1 MNTDVSADVARSVKG
16 DVVAPPVVA
25 SMVVYRPGPWFV
37 ESLQALAAQTYPQL
51 QTLFLVVGTHDGDGE
66 GIDTDLTELI
76 HSVLPQAVV
85 RHIEGNPGFGL
96 VSNEVARLVDGEGG
110 FFCLLHDDV
119 ALEPEAIERLIEETY
134 RSNAGLVGP
143 KLVEWD
149 DPTILQSV
157 GLNVDRIGEVEPL
170 IGDNEKDQEQHD
182 SVRDVFALSS
192 ACLLIRSDLFRE
204 LGGFN
209 RQIDFFGEELDL
221 CWRAHLSGAR
231 VLIVPAAKAR
241 HRNGIDSR
249 ATNVERTSAQARN
262 RVRTVVTLSGGLQ
275 LPFVMLQMLV
285 ASVVQVVAGIF
296 GGGFTAALAS
306 LRASLAVIIDLPYVL
321 RRRSEV
327 RPLRLVAA
335 SEIHDLQV
343 SGSARFSSFVRRR
356 SRRIQQASL
365 AQKDRKDAVKHQR
378 FVTNVFIAIIA
389 FVLLGSRSFV
399 LHGVSRIGEFLPM
412 RAVSESPRALVTS
425 FVSGW
430 TQGGFGSAGSN
441 SSGYVL
447 MALAGAISF
456 GRTGALQTALIIG
469 TVFVGAF
476 GMWKVPTGYFSLRA
490 RAIGMA
496 MYVAVPLPYVA
507 LSKGRLSDLLVYAAL
522 PWVLRLFVRAELGLR
537 GAKQTQ
543 LLATA
548 VLFAAV
554 VFAFVPTFL
563 AIVVWVAI
571 AWIIGG
577 FIAQANLRQAIAV
590 GRIVV
595 ALVVGALVL
604 NAPWVSQFANAQWM
618 DHFIGNQAASVQRVG
633 FTQLARFDGG
643 LLRFGVIALGLY
655 IPVFVSVV
663 VTRSNTFIWATR
675 SLSLVVLTGMLIVA
689 IDANVV
695 NIAAPSFG
703 QLSAIVACGLALGAG
718 ALASFVFD
726 DELTLAYRW
735 WKPVVACA
743 VVASFVGALPAVSM
757 AVGGSWNQSKTAIAD
772 LYTQMQDNP
781 PEGDYNVVYVG
792 RSEVLPVSS
801 LRVSDEVAFAVA
813 DDGELTMRDRWVKPN
828 DLSSNVESALHAIIW
843 RETVRGGRLL
853 APLAVRYVV
862 VPQIDGGESTIE
874 KPLPLP
880 EGLLAALSTQL
891 DFRRVYL
898 ASDLVIYENMAWV
911 PSLSILDDNS
921 SALSKQAGDEVLLSS
936 ELKSTMPIA
945 RVGDVASVATEVGAS
960 TVHLAVPFSNQ
971 LRLDVAGAD
980 VQPRVA
986 FGGTTAF
993 DVSDGGPATL
1003 KYNTPISQYLFIV
1016 VQSLLWLLVMVAV
1029 FDIGR
1034 IQRRIS
1040 QARNREVIVVG
1051 DQVSPAL
1058 SFATGGDQ

>member
-1 MNTDVSADVARSVKG
+1 MNTDVSADIARSVKG
-16 DVVAPPVVA
+16 AVVAPPVVA

-51 QTLFLVVGTHDGDGE
+51 QTLFLVVGTQDGDGE

-456 GRTGALQTALIIG
+456 GRTGALQTVLIIG

-880 EGLLAALSTQL
+880 EDLLAALSTQL

-1003 KYNTPISQYLFIV
+1003 KYKTPISQYLFIV

>member
-16 DVVAPPVVA
+16 AVVAPPVVA

-51 QTLFLVVGTHDGDGE
+51 QTLFLVVGTQDGDGE

-285 ASVVQVVAGIF
+285 ASVVQVAAGIF

-306 LRASLAVIIDLPYVL
+306 LRASLAVVIDLPYVL

-476 GMWKVPTGYFSLRA
+476 GMWKVPAGYFSLRA

-813 DDGELTMRDRWVKPN
+813 DDGELTMRDRWAKPN

-880 EGLLAALSTQL
+880 EDLLAALSTQL

-1003 KYNTPISQYLFIV
+1003 KYKTPISQYLFIV

>member
-1 MNTDVSADVARSVKG
+1 MNTDVSADIARSVKG
-16 DVVAPPVVA
+16 GVVAPPVVA
-25 SMVVYRPGPWFV
+25 SMVVYQPGPWFV

-743 VVASFVGALPAVSM
+743 VVASFLGALPAVSM

-772 LYTQMQDNP
+772 LYTQMQANP

-813 DDGELTMRDRWVKPN
+813 DDGELTMRDRWAKPN

>member
-1 MNTDVSADVARSVKG
+1 MNTDVSADIARSAKG
-16 DVVAPPVVA
+16 AVVAPPVVA

-149 DPTILQSV
+149 DSTILQSV

-577 FIAQANLRQAIAV
+577 LIAQANLRQAIAV

-689 IDANVV
+689 IDANAV

-743 VVASFVGALPAVSM
+743 VVTSFIGALPAVSM

-772 LYTQMQDNP
+772 LYTQMQANP

-813 DDGELTMRDRWVKPN
+813 DDGELTMRARWVKPN

-1003 KYNTPISQYLFIV
+1003 KYKTPISQYLFIV

>member
-1 MNTDVSADVARSVKG
+1 MNTDVSADVARSAKG
-16 DVVAPPVVA
+16 TLVAPPVVA

-880 EGLLAALSTQL
+880 EDLLAALSTQL

-911 PSLSILDDNS
+911 PSLSIFDDNS

>member
-1 MNTDVSADVARSVKG
+1 MNTDVSADIARSAKG
-16 DVVAPPVVA
+16 AVVAPPVVA

-880 EGLLAALSTQL
+880 EDLLAALSTQL

-1003 KYNTPISQYLFIV
+1003 KYKTPISQYLFIV

>member
-1 MNTDVSADVARSVKG
+1 MNTDVSADVARSAKRAMN
-16 DVVAPPVVA
+16 APPVVA
-25 SMVVYRPGPWFV
+25 SMVIYRPGPWFM

-51 QTLFLVVGTHDGDGE
+51 QTLFLVVGATGSDGE
-66 GIDTDLTELI
+66 GLIADPTELI

-85 RHIEGNPGFGL
+85 RHIEGNPGYGL
-96 VSNEVARLVDGEGG
+96 VANEVARLVEGEGG

-149 DPTILQSV
+149 NPTILQSV

-170 IGDNEKDQEQHD
+170 IGENEKDQEQHD

-209 RQIDFFGEELDL
+209 RQIDFFGEDLDL

-231 VLIVPAAKAR
+231 VLIVPSAKAR
-241 HRNGIDSR
+241 HRNGIDHRSV
-249 ATNVERTSAQARN
+249 NLERTSTQARN
-262 RVRTVVTLSGGLQ
+262 RVRTVVSLSGSLQ

-285 ASVVQVVAGIF
+285 ASVVQIVAGIF

-306 LRASLAVIIDLPYVL
+306 LRASLAVIIDLPYII

-327 RPLRLVAA
+327 RPLRLVSA

-343 SGSARFSSFVRRR
+343 SGSARFSSFIRRR

-378 FVTNVFIAIIA
+378 FVTNIFIAITA
-389 FVLLGSRSFV
+389 CVLLGSRSFI
-399 LHGVSRIGEFLPM
+399 LHGVSHIGEFLPM
-412 RAVSESPRALVTS
+412 RSTTESPRALITS
-425 FVSGW
+425 FLSGW

-441 SSGYVL
+441 PSGYVL
-447 MALAGAISF
+447 MAIVGMISF

-469 TVFVGAF
+469 SVFVGAF
-476 GMWKVPTGYFSLRA
+476 GMWKVPAGYFSLRA

-522 PWVLRLFVRAELGLR
+522 PWVLRLFVRAESGLR

-543 LLATA
+543 LLATS

-571 AWIIGG
+571 AWITGGLLARVSVSQAVAIG
-577 FIAQANLRQAIAV
+577 RV
-590 GRIVV
+590 VV
-595 ALVVGALVL
+595 AMVVGALVL
-604 NAPWVSQFANAQWM
+604 NAPWVSQFVNSRWM
-618 DHFIGNQAASVQRVG
+618 DQFIGSQAASIQRVG
-633 FTQLARFDGG
+633 LTQLARFDGG
-643 LLRFGVIALGLY
+643 LLRFGFIALGLY

-663 VTRSNTFIWATR
+663 VTRSTTFIWATR

-689 IDANVV
+689 IDANVL

-703 QLSAIVACGLALGAG
+703 QLMAIVACGLALGAG

-735 WKPVVACA
+735 WKPVVSCA
-743 VVASFVGALPAVSM
+743 VIASCLGVLPAVSM
-757 AVGGSWNQSKTAIAD
+757 AIGGSWNQSKTAIAD
-772 LYTQMQDNP
+772 LYTQMQANP

-792 RSEVLPVSS
+792 RSEVLPIAAM
-801 LRVSDEVAFAVA
+801 RITDTVAFAVA
-813 DDGELTMRDRWVKPN
+813 DDGELTMRDRWVKPHE
-828 DLSSNVESALHAIIW
+828 LSGNVEYALHAIIS
-843 RETVRGGRLL
+843 RKTVRGGRLL

-862 VPQIDGGESTIE
+862 VPQIDGGESTIDL
-874 KPLPLP
+874 PLPLP
-880 EGLLAALSTQL
+880 EGLLASLSTQL

-911 PSLSILDDNS
+911 PSLSVLDESS

-936 ELKSTMPIA
+936 ELRSTLPIA
-945 RVGDVASVATEVGAS
+945 RVGDVSSVATEVGAS
-960 TVHLAVPFSNQ
+960 TVYLAVPYSDR
-971 LRLDVAGAD
+971 LRLDIAGTD
-980 VQPRVA
+980 VQPRIA

-993 DVSDGGPATL
+993 DVVEGGPATL
-1003 KYNTPISQYLFIV
+1003 RFSTPISQYLFVI

-1034 IQRRIS
+1034 IKRRLL
-1040 QARNREVIVVG
+1040 QARKREVIVID
-1051 DQVSPAL
+1051 DQDAPAF
-1058 SFATGGDQ
+1058 SFTTGGDQ

>member
-1 MNTDVSADVARSVKG
+1 MNTDVSADIARSVKG

-25 SMVVYRPGPWFV
+25 SMVVYQPGPWFV

-507 LSKGRLSDLLVYAAL
+507 LSKGRLTDLLVYAAL

-880 EGLLAALSTQL
+880 EDLLAALSTQL

-1058 SFATGGDQ
+1058 SFATGGDR

>member
-1 MNTDVSADVARSVKG
+1 MNTDVSADVARSAKRAMN
-16 DVVAPPVVA
+16 APPVVA
-25 SMVVYRPGPWFV
+25 SMVVYRPGPWFM

-51 QTLFLVVGTHDGDGE
+51 QTLFLVVGATGSDGE
-66 GIDTDLTELI
+66 GLIADPTELI

-85 RHIEGNPGFGL
+85 RHIEGNPGYGL
-96 VSNEVARLVDGEGG
+96 VANEVARLVEGEGG

-170 IGDNEKDQEQHD
+170 IGENEKDQEQHD

-209 RQIDFFGEELDL
+209 RQIDFFGEDLDL

-231 VLIVPAAKAR
+231 VLIVPSAKAR
-241 HRNGIDSR
+241 HRNGIDHRSV
-249 ATNVERTSAQARN
+249 NLERTSTQARN
-262 RVRTVVTLSGGLQ
+262 RVRTVVSLSGSLQ

-285 ASVVQVVAGIF
+285 ASVVQIVAGIF

-306 LRASLAVIIDLPYVL
+306 LRASLAVIIDLPYII

-327 RPLRLVAA
+327 RPLRLVSA

-343 SGSARFSSFVRRR
+343 SGSARFSSFIRRR
-356 SRRIQQASL
+356 SKRIQQASL

-378 FVTNVFIAIIA
+378 FVTNMFIAIIA
-389 FVLLGSRSFV
+389 CVLLGSRSFI
-399 LHGVSRIGEFLPM
+399 LHGVSPIGEFLPM
-412 RAVSESPRALVTS
+412 RSATESPRALITS
-425 FVSGW
+425 FLSGW

-441 SSGYVL
+441 PSGYVL
-447 MALAGAISF
+447 MAIAGMISF

-469 TVFVGAF
+469 SVFVGAF
-476 GMWKVPTGYFSLRA
+476 GMWKVPAGYFSLRA

-522 PWVLRLFVRAELGLR
+522 PWVLRLFVRAESGLR

-543 LLATA
+543 LLATS

-571 AWIIGG
+571 AWIAGGLLARVSVSQAVAIG
-577 FIAQANLRQAIAV
+577 RV
-590 GRIVV
+590 VV
-595 ALVVGALVL
+595 AMVVGALVL
-604 NAPWVSQFANAQWM
+604 NAPWVSQFVNSKWM
-618 DHFIGNQAASVQRVG
+618 DQFIGSQAASIQRVG
-633 FTQLARFDGG
+633 LTQLARFDGG
-643 LLRFGVIALGLY
+643 LLRFGFIALGLY

-663 VTRSNTFIWATR
+663 VTRSTTFIWATR

-689 IDANVV
+689 IDANVL

-703 QLSAIVACGLALGAG
+703 QLMAIVACGLALGAG

-735 WKPVVACA
+735 WKPVVSCA
-743 VVASFVGALPAVSM
+743 VIASCLGVLPAVSM
-757 AVGGSWNQSKTAIAD
+757 AIGGSWNQSKTAIAD
-772 LYTQMQDNP
+772 LYTQMQANP

-792 RSEVLPVSS
+792 RSEVLPIAAM
-801 LRVSDEVAFAVA
+801 RITDTVAFAVA
-813 DDGELTMRDRWVKPN
+813 DDGELTMRDRWVKPHE
-828 DLSSNVESALHAIIW
+828 LSGNVEYALHAIIS
-843 RETVRGGRLL
+843 RKTVRGGRLL

-862 VPQIDGGESTIE
+862 VPQIDGGESTIDL
-874 KPLPLP
+874 PLPLP
-880 EGLLAALSTQL
+880 EGLLASLSTQL

-911 PSLSILDDNS
+911 PSLSVLDESS

-936 ELKSTMPIA
+936 ELRSTLPIA
-945 RVGDVASVATEVGAS
+945 RVGDGSSVATEVGAS
-960 TVHLAVPFSNQ
+960 TVYLAVPYSDR
-971 LRLDVAGAD
+971 LRLDIAGTD
-980 VQPRVA
+980 VQPRIA

-993 DVSDGGPATL
+993 DVVEGGPATL
-1003 KYNTPISQYLFIV
+1003 RFSTPISQYLFVI

-1034 IQRRIS
+1034 IKRRLL
-1040 QARNREVIVVG
+1040 QARKREVIVIG
-1051 DQVSPAL
+1051 DHEAPAF
-1058 SFATGGDQ
+1058 SFTTGGDQ

>member
-1 MNTDVSADVARSVKG
+1 
-16 DVVAPPVVA
+16 
-25 SMVVYRPGPWFV
+25 
-37 ESLQALAAQTYPQL
+37 
-51 QTLFLVVGTHDGDGE
+51 
-66 GIDTDLTELI
+66 
-76 HSVLPQAVV
+76 
-85 RHIEGNPGFGL
+85 
-96 VSNEVARLVDGEGG
+96 
-110 FFCLLHDDV
+110 
-119 ALEPEAIERLIEETY
+119 
-134 RSNAGLVGP
+134 
-143 KLVEWD
+143 VEWD

-221 CWRAHLSGAR
+221 CWRAHVSGAR

-249 ATNVERTSAQARN
+249 TTNVERTSAQARN

-772 LYTQMQDNP
+772 LYTQMQANP

-801 LRVSDEVAFAVA
+801 LRVSDEVAFAVS
-813 DDGELTMRDRWVKPN
+813 DDGELTMRDRWAKPN

>member
-1 MNTDVSADVARSVKG
+1 MNTDVSADIARSVKG
-16 DVVAPPVVA
+16 AVVAPPVVA
-25 SMVVYRPGPWFV
+25 SMVVYQPGPWFV

-880 EGLLAALSTQL
+880 EDLLAALSTQL

-1003 KYNTPISQYLFIV
+1003 KYKTPISQYLFIV

>member
-1 MNTDVSADVARSVKG
+1 MNTDVSADVARSTKRAMN
-16 DVVAPPVVA
+16 APPVVA
-25 SMVVYRPGPWFV
+25 SMVVYQPGPWFM

-51 QTLFLVVGTHDGDGE
+51 QTLFLVVGATGGDGE
-66 GIDTDLTELI
+66 ELIADPTELI

-85 RHIEGNPGFGL
+85 RHIEGNPGYGL
-96 VSNEVARLVDGEGG
+96 VANEVARLVEGEGG

-170 IGDNEKDQEQHD
+170 IGENEKDQEQHD
-182 SVRDVFALSS
+182 SVRDVFTLSS

-209 RQIDFFGEELDL
+209 RQIDFFGEDLDL

-231 VLIVPAAKAR
+231 VLIVPSAKAR
-241 HRNGIDSR
+241 HRNSIDHR
-249 ATNVERTSAQARN
+249 AVDLERTSTQARN
-262 RVRTVVTLSGGLQ
+262 RVRTVVSLSGSLQ

-285 ASVVQVVAGIF
+285 ASVVQIVAGIF

-306 LRASLAVIIDLPYVL
+306 LRASLAVIIDLPYII

-327 RPLRLVAA
+327 RPLRLVSA

-343 SGSARFSSFVRRR
+343 SGSARFSSFIRRR

-378 FVTNVFIAIIA
+378 FVTNIFIAITA
-389 FVLLGSRSFV
+389 CVLMGSRSFI
-399 LHGVSRIGEFLPM
+399 LNGVSHVGEFLPM
-412 RAVSESPRALVTS
+412 RSATESPRALITS
-425 FVSGW
+425 FLSGW

-441 SSGYVL
+441 PSGYVL
-447 MALAGAISF
+447 MAIAGMISF

-469 TVFVGAF
+469 SVFVGAF
-476 GMWKVPTGYFSLRA
+476 GMWKVPAGYFSLRA

-496 MYVAVPLPYVA
+496 MYVTVPLPYVA

-522 PWVLRLFVRAELGLR
+522 PWVLRLFVRAESGLR

-543 LLATA
+543 LLATS

-571 AWIIGG
+571 AWIAGGLLARVSVSQAVAIG
-577 FIAQANLRQAIAV
+577 RV
-590 GRIVV
+590 VV
-595 ALVVGALVL
+595 AMVVGALVL
-604 NAPWVSQFANAQWM
+604 NAPWVSQFVNSRWM
-618 DHFIGNQAASVQRVG
+618 DQFIGSQSASIQRVG
-633 FTQLARFDGG
+633 LTQLARFDGG
-643 LLRFGVIALGLY
+643 LLRFGFIALGLY

-663 VTRSNTFIWATR
+663 VTRSTTFIWATR

-689 IDANVV
+689 IDANVL

-703 QLSAIVACGLALGAG
+703 QLMAIVACGLALGAG

-735 WKPVVACA
+735 WKPVVSCA
-743 VVASFVGALPAVSM
+743 VIASCLGVLPAVSM
-757 AVGGSWNQSKTAIAD
+757 AIGGSWNQSKTAIAD
-772 LYTQMQDNP
+772 LYTQMQANP

-792 RSEVLPVSS
+792 RSEVLPISAM
-801 LRVSDEVAFAVA
+801 RVTDTVAFAVA
-813 DDGELTMRDRWVKPN
+813 DDGELTMRDRWVKPHE
-828 DLSSNVESALHAIIW
+828 LSGNVENALHAIIS

-862 VPQIDGGESTIE
+862 VPQIDGGESTIDL
-874 KPLPLP
+874 PLPLP
-880 EGLLAALSTQL
+880 EGLLASLSTQL

-911 PSLSILDDNS
+911 PSLSVLDESS

-936 ELKSTMPIA
+936 ELRSILPIA
-945 RVGDVASVATEVGAS
+945 RVGDVSNVATEVGAS
-960 TVHLAVPFSNQ
+960 TVYLAVPFSDR
-971 LRLDVAGAD
+971 LRLDIAGTD
-980 VQPRVA
+980 VQPRIA

-993 DVSDGGPATL
+993 DVVEGGPATL
-1003 KYNTPISQYLFIV
+1003 RFSTPISQYLFVII
-1016 VQSLLWLLVMVAV
+1016 QSLLWLLVIVAV

-1034 IQRRIS
+1034 IKRRLL
-1040 QARNREVIVVG
+1040 QARKREVSVIG
-1051 DQVSPAL
+1051 DHDAPAF
-1058 SFATGGDQ
+1058 SFTTGGDQ

>member
-1 MNTDVSADVARSVKG
+1 MNTDVSADIARSVKG

-25 SMVVYRPGPWFV
+25 SMVVYQPGPWFV

-275 LPFVMLQMLV
+275 LPFVLLQMLV

-306 LRASLAVIIDLPYVL
+306 LRASLAVVIDLPYVL

-1003 KYNTPISQYLFIV
+1003 KYKTPISQYLFIV

>member
-16 DVVAPPVVA
+16 NVVAPPVVA

-880 EGLLAALSTQL
+880 EDLLAALSTQL

-1003 KYNTPISQYLFIV
+1003 KYKTPISQYLFIV